1 MSKLN
6 YGDIVAQE
14 VSGRVGAPVANATA
28 LSTIPKAALVNGQSF
43 LKLDDLSTWIYLAA
57 ATATDASLQLVI
69 PATTAGVGAFVR
81 APGTCELILPIAY
94 TNTDAEVLLTT
105 PTGCRWALTLAAYW
119 EVTTGFTGGSSSA
132 IGLSSSKTGF
142 TTKGDILG
150 GASGDVTATLGTTGL
165 KLGTIGAKLDGDDK
179 RAIFVS
185 GETIRF
191 DRITS
196 VFTAGAGYAKLGIH
210 LLENLGV

>member
-6 YGDIVAQE
+6 HGDIAAQE
-14 VSGRVGAPVANATA
+14 VSGRIGTPAANAAA
-28 LSTIPKAALVNGQSF
+28 LSSIPKEKLVNGQSF
-43 LKLDDLSTWIYLAA
+43 LKLDDLSEWIYLAA

-81 APGTCELILPIAY
+81 KPGQIQIVLPIAY

-105 PTGCRWALTLAAYW
+105 PAGCRFTLSLATYW
-119 EVTTGFTGGSSSA
+119 DVTTGFTGGSSSA

-142 TTKGDILG
+142 TSKGDLLG
-150 GASGDVTATLGTTGL
+150 GASGDVTATLGTAGL
-165 KLGTIGAKLDGDDK
+165 KLGTIGTKIDGDDK
-179 RAIFVS
+179 RAIFVE

-196 VFTAGAGYAKLGIH
+196 VFTAGAGYVKLGVH
-210 LLENLGV
+210 LLENAGA